1 MSIYLNIYYNTCSAN
16 SLSDYIPSVATMFK
30 QALALVI
37 PADSNQQAFND
48 ALKLFVKRQT
58 FFGAIEAL
66 QGLEDRPA
74 EVIVIAS
81 ELDDM
86 TGVELAENIREID
99 AESQHFSYIII
110 IGPTLTPA
118 ISLSLEKNIDSFVG
132 LSPTQATVTSLDLN
146 PLAEQIKVGCRLAPA
161 LNKAV
166 SQVRI
171 LQDRCDELEK
181 GQLLDPL
188 TGLGNRRM
196 AEQSLG
202 DCIRQIES
210 RGGAVCFL
218 MISVE
223 NYTDVI
229 NDYDKNM
236 ADQLIIAVS
245 NKILNLVRPLD
256 IVTYFEPGR
265 FALVL
270 IQPTIDQCTAECYQ
284 RIYDG
289 VNLKSY
295 KTPVGYLPANI
306 GMSICASEAVTGP
319 PNLQRMIRTAQ
330 KSLDEAFEAD
340 KILVNHLSTQI

>member
-1 MSIYLNIYYNTCSAN
+1 
-16 SLSDYIPSVATMFK
+16 MFK
-30 QALALVI
+30 QALAIVI
-37 PADSNQQAFND
+37 PADSNQQAFSD
-48 ALKLFVKRQT
+48 ALKTFVKRQI
-58 FFGAIEAL
+58 FSGAIEAL
-66 QGLEDRPA
+66 QALEDRPA

-86 TGVELAENIREID
+86 TGTELAENIREID
-99 AESQHFSYIII
+99 AENQRFSYIII
-110 IGPTLTPA
+110 VGPAMTPA
-118 ISLSLEKNIDSFVG
+118 ILGSLEKNVDAFVQV
-132 LSPTQATVTSLDLN
+132 SSTQEGVMSLDLDL
-146 PLAEQIKVGCRLAPA
+146 LAEQIKAGCRLAPA
-161 LNKAV
+161 LNEAV
-166 SQVRI
+166 SQLQI
-171 LQDRCDELEK
+171 LRKRCEELEK
-181 GQLLDPL
+181 GQLIDPL

-229 NDYDKNM
+229 NDYDKKM

-245 NKILNLVRPLD
+245 NKILHLVRPLD

>member
-1 MSIYLNIYYNTCSAN
+1 
-16 SLSDYIPSVATMFK
+16 MFM
-30 QALALVI
+30 QALAIVI

-48 ALKLFVKRQT
+48 SLKTFVKRQI
-58 FFGAIEAL
+58 FSGAIEAL

-74 EVIVIAS
+74 DVIVIAS

-110 IGPTLTPA
+110 IGPAMTPS
-118 ISLSLEKNIDSFVG
+118 ILRSLEKNVDAFVHV
-132 LSPTQATVTSLDLN
+132 SPIQAQATPLDLT
-146 PLAEQIKVGCRLAPA
+146 PLVEQIKAGCRLAPA
-161 LNKAV
+161 LNTAV
-166 SQVRI
+166 SQLQI
-171 LQDRCDELEK
+171 LQDRCEELEK

-202 DCIRQIES
+202 DCIRQVES
-210 RGGAVCFL
+210 RGGAACFL
-218 MISVE
+218 LIGVE

-229 NDYDKNM
+229 NDYDKKM
-236 ADQLIIAVS
+236 ADQLIVAVS
-245 NKILNLVRPLD
+245 TRLLHLVRPLD

-265 FALVL
+265 FALIL

-319 PNLQRMIRTAQ
+319 PNLQLMIRTAQ
-330 KSLDEAFEAD
+330 KNLDDAFEAD
-340 KILVNHLSTQI
+340 KILVNHLPTQI

>member
-1 MSIYLNIYYNTCSAN
+1 
-16 SLSDYIPSVATMFK
+16 MFK
-30 QALALVI
+30 QALAIVI
-37 PADSNQQAFND
+37 PADSNQQIFNN
-48 ALKLFVKRQT
+48 ALKIFVKRQI
-58 FFGAIEAL
+58 FSGAIEAL
-66 QGLEDRPA
+66 QGLENQPA
-74 EVIVIAS
+74 DVIVIAS
-81 ELDDM
+81 DLDDM
-86 TGVELAENIREID
+86 TGIELAENIREID

-110 IGPTLTPA
+110 VGPTMTLS
-118 ISLSLEKNIDSFVG
+118 ILGSLEKNVDAFVQIA
-132 LSPTQATVTSLDLN
+132 STQKELTASDLDT
-146 PLAEQIKVGCRLAPA
+146 LAEQIKAGCRLAPA

-166 SQVRI
+166 SQLKI
-171 LQDRCDELEK
+171 LKDKCDELEK

-202 DCIRQIES
+202 DCIRQVES

-218 MISVE
+218 LIGVE

-229 NDYDKNM
+229 NDYDKTM

-245 NKILNLVRPLD
+245 NRILQLVRPLD

-319 PNLQRMIRTAQ
+319 PNLQLMIRTAQ
-330 KSLDEAFEAD
+330 KNLDDAFETD
-340 KILVNHLSTQI
+340 KILVNHLPTQI